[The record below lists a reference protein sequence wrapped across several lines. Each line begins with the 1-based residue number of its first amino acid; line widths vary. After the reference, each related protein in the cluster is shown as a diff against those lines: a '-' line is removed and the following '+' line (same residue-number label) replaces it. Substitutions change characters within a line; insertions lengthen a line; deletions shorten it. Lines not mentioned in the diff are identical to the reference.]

1 MTRPP
6 SQLVDIAATTE
17 QAGRLHVLA
26 TRVGAWCPG
35 IYDWKDLP
43 AGAHVLTRR
52 VLTLRGQSVHLVSPA
67 DRPDIHSLVAER
79 DLIPVP
85 NLDTPEVPS

>member
-1 MTRPP
+1 MSPP
-6 SQLVDIAATTE
+6 RELVDVEATSAA
-17 QAGRLHVLA
+17 AGQLHVLNA
-26 TRVGAWCPG
+26 PTGAWAAG
-35 IYDWKDLP
+35 IHDRKDLA
-43 AGAHVLTRR
+43 AGTHVLTRR